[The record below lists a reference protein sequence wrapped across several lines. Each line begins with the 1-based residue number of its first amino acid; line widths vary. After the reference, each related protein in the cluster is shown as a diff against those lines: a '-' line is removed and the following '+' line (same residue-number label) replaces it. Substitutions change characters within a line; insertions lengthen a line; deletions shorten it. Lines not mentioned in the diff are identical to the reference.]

1 MTALL
6 DRCRRYPILLA
17 VPSAVIVIVTL
28 VAVAGS
34 KWYLTGDFAHTEF
47 LVRAIP
53 GHPPL
58 IGVAARVQDQGSTP
72 GPSMAYLLYP
82 FYKLFGS
89 NAFAF
94 VAAVNVLH
102 LAAIGGCVV
111 VAKRVGGASIAA
123 FIGLTLGATT
133 MALAPRFFLEPWNVW
148 VPVFAF
154 ALFLVLVWG
163 LACEHVAL
171 LPLAVVV
178 GSHCVQTHIS
188 YTVLVTGLLGS
199 VLAWLAWLWWRTD
212 RLSGRHPLRWL
223 LIATATLIVSWLPPV
238 IDQLRPGTG
247 NLRKLYHQ
255 FTDPGEPFVGVR
267 AALKAMVGRFNLLG
281 PWLVDPQKDP
291 RSTPNYIGF
300 LLFVALV
307 AASAR
312 FAWKRRER
320 VEMAL
325 YGVLAMATLLGLVST
340 TRIFG
345 TFFEYVIRW
354 MAPLVAMW
362 IAASL
367 WSCWL
372 TWRASTDIPVDRRTV
387 TTGAAF
393 VAVVACVVMVVGVA
407 RGATADIPYE
417 RDSAITGALSAE
429 LRQSLDPATHYQI
442 NEFDPVALGSV
453 AFGLALELERHHFHA
468 GVGTW
473 GTAGVMPF
481 RVVDDEHAES
491 TLWYVATEPTIAA
504 FAELPGAVVRASFDV
519 RSAAEVQRSDQLELD
534 LLQALCS
541 AERPD
546 LRGLLYSR
554 WGDTALAYS
563 PGLPADVA
571 RLLQQY
577 TDLRQPA
584 AVVELPVG
592 VNGYDVVPAVPDC
605 AG

>member
-1 MTALL
+1 MTTLL

-17 VPSAVIVIVTL
+17 IPSAVIVIVTL
-28 VAVAGS
+28 AAVVGS

-53 GHPPL
+53 NHPPL

-89 NAFAF
+89 NAFAL

-123 FIGLTLGATT
+123 FLGLTLGSTA

-163 LACEHVAL
+163 VVCEHLAL
-171 LPLAVVV
+171 LPVAVAV

-199 VLAWLAWLWWRTD
+199 AVVWLGWLWWRTD
-212 RLSGRHPLRWL
+212 RLSALHPLRWL
-223 LIATATLIVSWLPPV
+223 LVATATLIVSWLPPV
-238 IDQLRPGTG
+238 IEQLRPGTG
-247 NLRKLYHQ
+247 NMRKLYHQ

-267 AALKAMVGRFNLLG
+267 AALKAMIGRFNLFG

-300 LLFVALV
+300 LLFVVLV
-307 AASAR
+307 VTSAR
-312 FAWKRRER
+312 WAWKRREH
-320 VEMAL
+320 VELAL
-325 YGVLAMATLLGLVST
+325 YAVLAAATVLGLIST

-354 MAPLVAMW
+354 MSPLVAMW

-372 TWRASTDIPVDRRTV
+372 TWRPRAVTLADRRAITR
-387 TTGAAF
+387 GAAI
-393 VAVVACVVMVVGVA
+393 VAVAACVVVAVGVA
-407 RGATADIPYE
+407 RGVSADIPYE
-417 RDSAITGALSAE
+417 RDSIITGALSADLE
-429 LRQSLDPATHYQI
+429 QSLDPALHYQI

-453 AFGLALELERHHFHA
+453 AFGLALELERHNLHA
-468 GVGTW
+468 GVGPW

-481 RVVDDEHAES
+481 RVVDDEHAEA
-491 TLWYVATEPTIAA
+491 TLWYVATKPTIAA
-504 FAELPGAVVRASFDV
+504 FTALPGAVVRASFDV
-519 RSAAEVQRSDQLELD
+519 RTAAEVQRSDQLELE

-541 AERPD
+541 AGRQD
-546 LRGLLYSR
+546 LRPLLYSR

-563 PGLPADVA
+563 PGLPPEVA
-571 RLLQQY
+571 LLLQQY
-577 TDLRQPA
+577 TDLRQPS

-592 VNGYDVVPAVPDC
+592 VNGYDVAPAVPEC